1 MTFIPG
7 TKLTVVPP
15 PGIRGRRVGKG
26 GARLSTP
33 RGHTPLGNAAKERRI
48 PTLVMWYLSVVDHWR
63 HIFLTPKETT
73 LKIWLDDERKVG
85 DGKIQH
91 SAKATQWQRF
101 DAKHHEF
108 SSDPRNVRFGL
119 STSGMHPLIERT
131 SNHNT
136 WLVILTL
143 YNIPTWLHPKRKHLL
158 LTILTQ
164 GPKQLGIHRDVFLEP
179 LMEEMEKLWR
189 FEEPM
194 FVC

>member
-1 MTFIPG
+1 
-7 TKLTVVPP
+7 
-15 PGIRGRRVGKG
+15 
-26 GARLSTP
+26 
-33 RGHTPLGNAAKERRI
+33 
-48 PTLVMWYLSVVDHWR
+48 MWYLSVIDHWR

-85 DGKIQH
+85 DGMIQH
-91 SAKATQWQRF
+91 LAESTQWQRF

-108 SSDPRNVRFGL
+108 CSDPRNVQFGL
-119 STSGMHPLIERT
+119 STSGMHPLNERT

-136 WLVILTL
+136 WLVILTM
-143 YNIPTWLHPKRKHLL
+143 YNIPTWLYPKRKHLL
-158 LTILTQ
+158 LTILIQ

-194 FVC
+194 IVCSKRRTLFVCWRSLTTKSNRQLRHKKRRN